1 MKKFMNKLVSIS
13 LTSLMVVSLVACGG
27 QSTTTPSEGG
37 TATTESTENTQ
48 SNAPAEKTVIG
59 GIGSSLVSS
68 FEAALI
74 NSNEIA
80 KTYGIEF
87 VSSELAGY
95 DDQAF
100 LTMYENMIDQGANA
114 LIVYTFSESALKLVA
129 DLCVERNVNFFIAN
143 RQITDPALKDYV
155 YGLPNF
161 LGTCFCDE
169 TQIAYDLVKEM
180 AEDYGVKNLAVIG
193 LQQGDINGDY
203 RDTGINKA
211 CEDFGVNLLTE
222 TRGVTTVEDVTN
234 AVEGMIASYPEMDGI
249 FIVGGAVTPGAL
261 AGANQ
266 ALANHGLEDKVSIC
280 LIDIEN
286 GMEQYMGEGKAL
298 KVCAGGN
305 LSLDM
310 ILPMIWIA
318 NHAQGYHLDEEP
330 VVLNTRMQ
338 LLRSAQDVVDFGEY
352 CENTKTPIY
361 TGNGWDAVVGKSAKE
376 IQEWVNNFNPESVKA
391 SR

>member
-1 MKKFMNKLVSIS
+1 MKKSITKLLALLLPVLLIVSTAGCAS
-13 LTSLMVVSLVACGG
+13 GSGSTSAKEEGAKESAQPAQEPHEKVVV
-27 QSTTTPSEGG
+27 
-37 TATTESTENTQ
+37 
-48 SNAPAEKTVIG
+48 G

-68 FEAALI
+68 MKCANL

-80 KTYGIEF
+80 RTYGIEWIP
-87 VSSELAGY
+87 SELSGY

-100 LTMYENMIDQGANA
+100 LTMYENMIDQGANT

-129 DLCVERNVNFFIAN
+129 DLCAERDVNWFLAN
-143 RQITDPALKDYV
+143 RKITDESLKEYV
-155 YGLPNF
+155 YSQKNF
-161 LGTCFCDE
+161 LGNCYCNE

-180 AEDYGVKNLAVIG
+180 ANDYGVKNMAVIG

-203 RDTGINKA
+203 RDTGINQA
-211 CEDFGVNLLTE
+211 CKDFGVNLLTE

-234 AVEGMIASYPEMDGI
+234 SVEGIIASYPELDGI

-266 ALANHGLEDKVSIC
+266 ALVNHGLEGKVSIC

-286 GMEQYMGEGKAL
+286 GMEQYMGEGKPL

-310 ILPMIWIA
+310 ILPMICIA
-318 NHAQGYHLDEEP
+318 NHAQGINLDDEP
-330 VVLNTRMQ
+330 IVLNTRMQ
-338 LLRSAQDVVDFGEY
+338 LLHTPQDVVDFAEY
-352 CENTKTPIY
+352 CENTETPIY
-361 TGNGWDAVVGKSAKE
+361 TGDGWNAVVGKSTAE
-376 IQEWVNNFNPESVKA
+376 LQSWIDNFNSETIKA